1 MRDGQL
7 AAGYRAQV
15 DMIDED
21 NWMRNLEQFDGAT
34 IYQTWSY
41 GKIRWGQ
48 EKLSHLIL
56 RRNDQVVS
64 AAQCIIK
71 QLRGI
76 RAGIAYVPWGP
87 LWRRPEVENDETVFQ
102 QMLCALYSEYVEKR
116 GLFLRIFPN
125 EADEG
130 TNPLV
135 GILRER
141 GFRLHAS
148 VPPYRTFIID
158 LGFSMEDL
166 RKGFKRQWRQNLQR
180 SENNELR
187 VIHKRD
193 QKGYEAFVEL
203 YRDMRTRKD
212 FQSGVDI
219 GEFGKIQ
226 GDLSDPFKMEVMIC
240 ESDGEP
246 VAGIVVSRIGRTAI
260 CLLAATTEKALE
272 LRAAYLLQYHTVE
285 WLKGL
290 GVCWY
295 DLGGIDREKNPGG
308 YQYKSG
314 LSGKCGKEVQ
324 YIGQYTLSGSVAS
337 SVVVGLGSKLQKTY
351 RMARGL
357 A

>member
-7 AAGYRAQV
+7 AAGYSSQV

-21 NWMRNLEQFDGAT
+21 SWMRNLEQFDDAT

-64 AAQCIIK
+64 GAQCVIK
-71 QLRGI
+71 EIRGI

-87 LWRRPEVENDETVFQ
+87 LWRQSEAENDGVVFQ
-102 QMLCALYSEYVEKR
+102 QMLCALYGEYVKKR

-130 TNPLV
+130 ANPLV
-135 GILRER
+135 GILREH

-148 VPPYRTFIID
+148 VPPYRTFIIN
-158 LGFSMEDL
+158 LAFSMDEL
-166 RKGFKRQWRQNLQR
+166 RRGLKRQWRQNLQR
-180 SENNELR
+180 AENNGLR
-187 VIHKRD
+187 VIHERD
-193 QKGYEAFVEL
+193 HRGYPTFVDL
-203 YRDMRTRKD
+203 YRDMKTRKD

-219 GEFGKIQ
+219 GEFGRIQ
-226 GDLSDPFKMEVMIC
+226 EDLSDRFKMEVMLC

-246 VAGIVVSRIGRTAI
+246 VAGIVISRIGKTAI
-260 CLLAATTEKALE
+260 CLLAAATEKALE
-272 LRAAYLLQYHTVE
+272 LRAAYLLQYQAIE
-285 WLKGL
+285 WLKGM
-290 GVCWY
+290 GVRWY

-314 LSGKCGKEVQ
+314 LSGKCGREVR

-337 SVVVGLGSKLQKTY
+337 SILVGLGSKLQRTY
-351 RMARGL
+351 RRARGL